1 MGPREVSSDSLAQ
14 SPSNRPEIAMDTIFS
29 AQDKFK
35 QDLGLSKVKVVHNQN
50 YKRHGTKSYVSA
62 LHRYKFK
69 TTKPGPYFHVDKV
82 TQHGILP
89 EQLKAAVGGI
99 VRTERILVKKVDSGD
114 GGDGHTGEVTAEDQ
128 QNDSMYICEIGIG
141 EPVQKLLV
149 DFDTGSADTWVRTKE
164 DKGAHEGHNV
174 FDPKKSKTFKKLSG
188 MKWQIQYGDGST
200 ASGNC
205 GSDTLVVG
213 GLSIKNQTIEC
224 ATKLSREFSQGTSDG
239 LLGLAWGKINT
250 VTDAGEADPQ
260 STPVEN
266 MIKQDDIPKSSEL
279 FTSAFYSSR
288 DKGAESFYTF
298 GYIDQGLIKKSGQSI
313 HWTEVDNSQGF
324 WSVLSESCTIDGES
338 IDLSGNT
345 AIADTGTTL
354 ALMSDKVVE
363 KVYEK
368 IPGATYDFLN
378 QGFIFPIT
386 VKADDI
392 PEIKVAVGD
401 KEYLIQKEDLAF
413 ALTDDKQ
420 HWYGGIQSRG
430 FMPFDILGDTFL
442 KSVYSIWDQG
452 NRRLG
457 LVPKIQATQSLDPPP
472 DDGGADG
479 GEKERITSLDL
490 VTNQKYLV

>member
-1 MGPREVSSDSLAQ
+1 
-14 SPSNRPEIAMDTIFS
+14 MDAIIS
-29 AQDKFK
+29 AQYKIQ
-35 QDLGLSKVKVVHNQN
+35 QDLGLSKVRVIHNQN
-50 YKRHGTKSYVSA
+50 YKRHGTKSYVHA
-62 LHRYKFK
+62 LNRYKFE

-82 TQHGILP
+82 RQHGFLP
-89 EQLKAAVGGI
+89 EHLKGALGG
-99 VRTERILVKKVDSGD
+99 VVHTERTLVKKANPGD
-114 GGDGHTGEVTAEDQ
+114 GDGDGDHTTEVTAEDQ

-149 DFDTGSADTWVRTKE
+149 DFDTGSADTWVRTKD
-164 DKGAHEGHNV
+164 DKSAHEGHNV
-174 FDPKKSKTFKKLSG
+174 FSPKKSTTFKKLSG
-188 MKWQIQYGDGST
+188 K
-200 ASGNC
+200 N
-205 GSDTLVVG
+205 DTLVVG

-260 STPVEN
+260 ATPVEN
-266 MIKQDDIPKSSEL
+266 MIKQDDIPKESEL

-288 DKGAESFYTF
+288 DKDAESFYTF
-298 GYIDQGLIKKSGQSI
+298 GYIDQDLLKKSGQAI
-313 HWTEVDNSQGF
+313 HWAEVDNSQGF
-324 WSVLSESCTIDGES
+324 WSVSSESCSINGES

-354 ALMSDKVVE
+354 ALLSDKVVE

-378 QGFIFPIT
+378 QGYIFPIT
-386 VKADDI
+386 VKVDDI

-401 KEYLIQKEDLAF
+401 VEYVIQKEDLAF
-413 ALTDDKQ
+413 ALTDDKKY
-420 HWYGGIQSRG
+420 WYGGIQSRG
-430 FMPFDILGDTFL
+430 MMPFDILGDTFL
-442 KSVYSIWDQG
+442 KSVYAVWDQG

-457 LVPKIQATQSLDPPP
+457 LVPKIQDTQSLEPPP
-472 DDGGADG
+472 DDGGSDG

-490 VTNQKYLV
+490 ITNQKYLI